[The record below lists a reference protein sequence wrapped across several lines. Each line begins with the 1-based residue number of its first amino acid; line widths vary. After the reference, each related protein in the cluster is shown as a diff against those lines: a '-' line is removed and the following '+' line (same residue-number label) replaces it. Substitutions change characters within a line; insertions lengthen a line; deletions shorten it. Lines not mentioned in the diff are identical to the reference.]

1 MQLSD
6 IAGFLNLQ
14 NSRLL
19 TVKTPLS
26 GTSELVL
33 SDFQC
38 SESLSMLFDMQLG
51 LASRNQNIEL
61 KQMIGQPV
69 TVSLQLTNA
78 LGSSE
83 VRYFH
88 GYVTH
93 FAHVGTDGG
102 LASYTASVRP
112 WLWMLSR
119 RVDSRIFQEQN
130 VQDILG
136 KVFSQYGKL
145 ASYEFRVSRTVKPYS
160 YCTQYRETDLN
171 FALRLMEQE
180 GLFFYFEHTEDGHK
194 LIVTDMSTHAKP
206 IDGQVALRYATGEA
220 LDDEGVITQ
229 WVAQRQLS
237 SDTVSMK
244 TFDYKVPNARR
255 YVSGDTP
262 IEQGQV
268 DHYEVYDYVGLHGF
282 DSTDRGEELA
292 RFRLEAL
299 AANGKAFSGATNSR
313 ALAPSR
319 YFELTDHYDAG
330 STNQEDRQFLITAVR
345 HHGVNNYQSNEG
357 SASYSASFQCIR
369 KKIPYR
375 PTLSISRPLISG
387 PQTAIVVGPKGEEI
401 YTDHLGRVKVQFH
414 WDRLG
419 QKNAG
424 SSCWVRVGQPW
435 AGGGFGAI
443 QIPRIGDE
451 VVVTFLDGNP
461 DRPLII
467 SRVYNAQNMPPW
479 ALPANATQS
488 GFLTRSSKGAS
499 AANANA
505 IRFEDMKG
513 QEEVWIHAEKDQR
526 IEVEHDESHWV
537 GNDRSK
543 TVDRDETTQVH
554 RNRTETVDGNETIT
568 IHQNRTERVDQN
580 EDISIGANRTEKV
593 GGNDAV
599 TIDGFREETVALA
612 KAESIGLAKALS
624 IGAGYQVTVLGA
636 MNTSVGLAQA
646 EEVGLSKN
654 VLVGKNF
661 IIQVGDRFEVRVG
674 KSHFAMSADGS
685 ILITGHSI
693 NISADGPVQIN
704 GKDVDIN

>member
-6 IAGFLNLQ
+6 IAGFMNLQ

-19 TVKTPLS
+19 TVKTPLA

-33 SDFQC
+33 GDFQC
-38 SESLSMLFDMQLG
+38 SEGLSTLFDIQLG
-51 LASRNQNIEL
+51 LASRNANIEL

-78 LGSSE
+78 LSSSE
-83 VRYFH
+83 ARYFH

-119 RVDSRIFQEQN
+119 RVDSRIFQDQN

-136 KVFSQYGKL
+136 KVFFQYAKL
-145 ASYEFRVSRTVKPYS
+145 ASYEFRVSRAIKPYS

-171 FALRLMEQE
+171 FVLRLMDQE
-180 GLFFYFEHTEDGHK
+180 GLYFYFEHTKDGHK
-194 LIVTDMSTHAKP
+194 LIVTDMSTNAKP
-206 IDGQVALRYATGEA
+206 IDGQVALRYAAGETFE
-220 LDDEGVITQ
+220 DEAVVTQ
-229 WVAQRQLS
+229 WVSQRQLS
-237 SDTVSMK
+237 SDTVSVK

-262 IEQGQV
+262 IEQGDV
-268 DHYEVYDYVGLHGF
+268 DHYEVYDYLGLHGF

-299 AANGKAFSGATNSR
+299 AANGKAFTGSTNSR
-313 ALAPSR
+313 TMTPNR
-319 YFELTDHYDAG
+319 YFELTDHYDPG
-330 STNQEDRQFLITAVR
+330 SGSKEDQQFLITAVR

-357 SASYSASFQCIR
+357 AASYSASFQCIR

-375 PTLSISRPLISG
+375 TTSSIPRPVIAG

-401 YTDHLGRVKVQFH
+401 FTDSLGRVKVQFH

-419 QKNAG
+419 QKNAS

-451 VVVTFLDGNP
+451 VVVSFLDGNP
-461 DRPLII
+461 DRPLIT

-488 GFLTRSSKGAS
+488 GFLTRSSKGAT

-505 IRFEDMKG
+505 IRFEDKLG
-513 QEEVWIHAEKDQR
+513 EEEVWIHAEKDQR
-526 IEVEHDESHWV
+526 IEVENDESHTV
-537 GNDRSK
+537 GRDRTK
-543 TVDRDETTQVH
+543 TIDRDETTQVL

-568 IHQNRTERVDQN
+568 VHQNRTERVDLN
-580 EDISIGANRTEKV
+580 ETISIGENRTETV
-593 GGNDAV
+593 GANETV
-599 TIDGFREETVALA
+599 TIGGAKAETVALA
-612 KAESIGLAKALS
+612 KAETIGLAKALTV
-624 IGAGYQVTVLGA
+624 GAAYQVTVAGG
-636 MNTSVGLAQA
+636 MNTSVGLAQG
-646 EEVGLSKN
+646 EEVGLSKQTM
-654 VLVGKNF
+654 VGKTYV
-661 IIQVGDRFEVRVG
+661 IQAGDRFEVRVG
-674 KSHFAMSADGS
+674 KSVLVMTSDGAVTINGSTFDFSAS
-685 ILITGHSI
+685 
-693 NISADGPVQIN
+693 GPVQIS

>member
-6 IAGFLNLQ
+6 IAGFMNLQ

-33 SDFQC
+33 GDFQC
-38 SESLSMLFDMQLG
+38 SEGLSMLFDMQLG
-51 LASRNQNIEL
+51 LAARNPNIEL

-69 TVSLQLTNA
+69 TVSLQLSSA
-78 LGSSE
+78 FSSSE

-88 GYVTH
+88 GYVTQ
-93 FAHVGTDGG
+93 FAHIGTDGG
-102 LASYTASVRP
+102 LASYTAAVRP

-130 VQDILG
+130 VQDILT
-136 KVFSQYGKL
+136 KVFSQYAKL
-145 ASYEFRVSRTVKPYS
+145 ASYEFRISRTIKPYS
-160 YCTQYRETDLN
+160 YCTQYRESDLN

-180 GLFFYFEHTEDGHK
+180 GLFFYFEHTKDGHK
-194 LIVTDMSTHAKP
+194 LIVTDRSSNAKP
-206 IDGQVALRYATGEA
+206 IDGQVGLRYGTGEVT
-220 LDDEGVITQ
+220 DDEAVIGQ
-229 WVAQRQLS
+229 WVSQRQLA
-237 SDTVSMK
+237 SDTVSVK
-244 TFDYKVPNARR
+244 SFDYKVPNARR

-268 DHYEVYDYVGLHGF
+268 DHYEVYDYLGLHGF

-299 AANGKAFSGATNSR
+299 AASGKAFSGSTNSR
-313 ALAPSR
+313 TMAPNR
-319 YFELTDHYDAG
+319 YFELTDHYDPG
-330 STNQEDRQFLITAVR
+330 SGSQEDHQFLITSVR
-345 HHGVNNYQSNEG
+345 HHGMNNYQSNEG

-375 PTLSISRPLISG
+375 TTPAMPRPVIAG

-401 YTDHLGRVKVQFH
+401 HTDSLGRVKVQFH

-419 QKNAG
+419 QKDAG

-435 AGGGFGAI
+435 AGGGFGAV

-451 VVVTFLDGNP
+451 VVVSFLDGNP
-461 DRPLII
+461 DRPLIT

-479 ALPANATQS
+479 SLPANATQS
-488 GFLTRSSKGAS
+488 GFLTRSSKGAT

-505 IRFEDMKG
+505 IRFEDKKG

-526 IEVEHDESHWV
+526 IEVENDESHSV
-537 GNDRSK
+537 GHDRSK
-543 TVDRDETTQVH
+543 TIDHDETVQVGH
-554 RNRTETVDGNETIT
+554 DRTETVANNETIT
-568 IHQNRTERVDQN
+568 IGVDRTERVGNN
-580 EDISIGANRTEKV
+580 ETLTVGGNRTE
-593 GGNDAV
+593 
-599 TIDGFREETVALA
+599 TIEGMENLVVALTSTETV
-612 KAESIGLAKALS
+612 GLAKALTV
-624 IGAGYQVTVLGA
+624 GGGYAVTVVGA
-636 MNTSVGLAQA
+636 VNTAAGLASA
-646 EEVGLSKN
+646 EEVGLSKTTT
-654 VLVGKNF
+654 VGKTYTLTA
-661 IIQVGDRFEVRVG
+661 GDRIEIKTG
-674 KSHFAMSADGS
+674 SAALILESNGHITLRGTQLLIEGS
-685 ILITGHSI
+685 G
-693 NISADGPVQIN
+693 AVQIN

>member
-6 IAGFLNLQ
+6 VAGFMNLQ

-38 SESLSMLFDMQLG
+38 SEGLSMLFDMQLG
-51 LASRNQNIEL
+51 LASRNPNIEL

-69 TVSLQLTNA
+69 TASLQLTNA

-136 KVFSQYGKL
+136 KVFSQYAKL
-145 ASYEFRVSRTVKPYS
+145 ASYEFRVSRAIKPYS

-171 FALRLMEQE
+171 FVLRLMEQE
-180 GLFFYFEHTEDGHK
+180 GLYFCFEHKEDGHK

-206 IDGQVALRYATGEA
+206 IDGQVALRYATGEVF
-220 LDDEGVITQ
+220 DDEGVITQ

-237 SDTVSMK
+237 SDTVSVK

-255 YVSGDTP
+255 YVSGNTP

-268 DHYEVYDYVGLHGF
+268 DHYEVYDYLGLHGF

-299 AANGKAFSGATNSR
+299 AASGKGFSGSTNSR
-313 ALAPSR
+313 TMAPNR
-319 YFELTDHYDAG
+319 CFKLNDHYDRG
-330 STNQEDRQFLITAVR
+330 SGSQEDQEFLITAVR
-345 HHGVNNYQSNEG
+345 HHGVNNYQSNDG

-375 PTLSISRPLISG
+375 PTLSIPRPVIAG

-401 YTDHLGRVKVQFH
+401 YTDSLGRVKVQFH

-419 QKNAG
+419 QKNAA

-451 VVVTFLDGNP
+451 VVVSFLDGNP
-461 DRPLII
+461 DRPLIT

-488 GFLTRSSKGAS
+488 GILTRSSKEAS

-505 IRFEDMKG
+505 IRFEDKKG

-526 IEVEHDESHWV
+526 LEVENDESHTV
-537 GNDRSK
+537 GHDRAK
-543 TVDRDETTQVH
+543 TIDHDETVQVGH
-554 RNRTETVDGNETIT
+554 DRTETVGNNETIT
-568 IHQNRTERVDQN
+568 
-580 EDISIGANRTEKV
+580 IGANRTERVGSNETLTV
-593 GGNDAV
+593 GGNRNE
-599 TIDGFREETVALA
+599 TIDGLQNLLIALASTETV
-612 KAESIGLAKALS
+612 GLAKALS
-624 IGAGYQVTVLGA
+624 IGAGYAVTVGGA
-636 MNTSVGLAQA
+636 MNTAVGLASA
-646 EEVGLSKN
+646 EEVGLSKST
-654 VLVGKNF
+654 VVGKTYT
-661 IIQVGDRFEVRVG
+661 IRAGDRLQIKVG
-674 KSHFAMSADGS
+674 KATIVLDSNGDISVSGASITIDGS
-685 ILITGHSI
+685 
-693 NISADGPVQIN
+693 GPIRIN
-704 GKDVDIN
+704 GNKVDINP